1 MDKIFILMVFYWII
15 IIIKRSEIVNK
26 FNKKRFVYEVI
37 IEEFEELKKGELIF
51 IDFVFEFILI
61 FILIVFECFLNE
73 IFVGKNKKVIWIWFY
88 I

>member
-37 IEEFEELKKGELIF
+37 IEEFEELKKGKLIF